1 MKISWVVPV
10 FNSGAFLIEALESI
24 VKNKV
29 NDVEFE
35 ILVVDDCST
44 DPKTLEILDQLMLE
58 GTAIVIKQEKNSGPA
73 CARNRGIE
81 NASGDWIG
89 FLDSDDLLAPE
100 SVSFKLNA
108 IKANSNIKWFAG
120 EMLEIRTLGE
130 YTCCNSFPT
139 AVESGIMQAPG
150 LYKIKKPLRTL
161 GSWDHLPVLG
171 TMLLRKDLM
180 AEIGPI
186 NENLHYGED
195 IHFCLAAASL
205 TDLYWVTKPGLFL
218 RRYHESM
225 VRNLVKGALGA
236 PKSSMVCLKDK
247 RLRLIRKE
255 LRWTHVANLRR
266 AALVLLDSGQ
276 KKIAFTFALQAV
288 LWGFNDGRTW
298 RILHAAITSLFF
310 SRETSYNR
318 AKNKSP
324 Q

>member
-10 FNSGAFLIEALESI
+10 FNSGDFLIEALESI
-24 VKNKV
+24 AKNKV
-29 NDVEFE
+29 DNVEFE

-58 GTAIVIKQEKNSGPA
+58 KTAIVIKQEKNSGPA
-73 CARNRGIE
+73 CARNKGIE

-100 SVSFKLNA
+100 SVSFKLDA
-108 IKANSNIKWFAG
+108 IKENPDIKWFAG
-120 EMLEIRTLGE
+120 EMLEIRTPGE
-130 YTCCNSFPT
+130 YTHCNSFPLAIET
-139 AVESGIMQAPG
+139 GTMQAPA
-150 LYKIKKPLRTL
+150 LYKIAKPLKKL
-161 GSWDHLPVLG
+161 GSWNHLPVLG
-171 TMLLRKDLM
+171 TMLLRKDLI

-186 NENLHYGED
+186 NENLLYGED

-205 TDLYWVTKPGLFL
+205 TDLYWVAEPGLFL

-236 PKSSMVCLKDK
+236 PKSSLVCLQDK

-255 LRWTHVANLRR
+255 LRWAHAANLRR

-276 KKIAFTFALQAV
+276 KKIAFMFALKAV

-298 RILHAAITSLFF
+298 KILRVASMSFF
-310 SRETSYNR
+310 FGRET
-318 AKNKSP
+318 P
-324 Q
+324 LP